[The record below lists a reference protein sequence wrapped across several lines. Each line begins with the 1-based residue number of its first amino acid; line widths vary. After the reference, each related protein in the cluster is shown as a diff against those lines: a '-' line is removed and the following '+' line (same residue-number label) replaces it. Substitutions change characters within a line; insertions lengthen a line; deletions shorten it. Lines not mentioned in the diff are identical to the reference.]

1 MVVPVFGASSFPE
14 EEKDGT
20 LGSIKSALC
29 GMCFG
34 KKNED

>member
-20 LGSIKSALC
+20 LGSIKSALWAV
-29 GMCFG
+29 FRE
-34 KKNED
+34 KK